1 MVSFSKRSSYI
12 DRATVYDSLVKKK
25 PVLIGKTSYDTF
37 KVLYEHPN
45 RNSEDIYIII
55 KIDESKN
62 ILLITVY
69 THSIE
74 RRIRHHERN

>member
-1 MVSFSKRSSYI
+1 MISFSKRSSNI
-12 DRATVYDSLVKKK
+12 DRDAVYDSLVNKK
-25 PVLIGKTSYDTF
+25 PVLIGKTSYNTF

-45 RNSEDIYIII
+45 RSSKDIYIII

-62 ILLITVY
+62 ILLVTVY

>member
-1 MVSFSKRSSYI
+1 MLSFSKRSSFI
-12 DRATVYDSLVKKK
+12 DQDIVYDSLVNKK

-45 RNSEDIYIII
+45 RSSEDIYIIF

-62 ILLITVY
+62 ILLVTIY

-74 RRIRHHERN
+74 RRIRHHERS